1 MVPESRLDME
11 GGGGRLDTRA
21 TQRKRS
27 RRKGNLQAGY
37 GRVGIGFRWG
47 LRNREVARGNRFGAP
62 GLLSSHTHRLLGAYS
77 L

>member
-11 GGGGRLDTRA
+11 GGGGPLDTRV
-21 TQRKRS
+21 TKCKRS
-27 RRKGNLQAGY
+27 RRKENLQAGY

-47 LRNREVARGNRFGAP
+47 LRNREVARGNRFCALGI
-62 GLLSSHTHRLLGAYS
+62 LSSHTHRLLGAYS